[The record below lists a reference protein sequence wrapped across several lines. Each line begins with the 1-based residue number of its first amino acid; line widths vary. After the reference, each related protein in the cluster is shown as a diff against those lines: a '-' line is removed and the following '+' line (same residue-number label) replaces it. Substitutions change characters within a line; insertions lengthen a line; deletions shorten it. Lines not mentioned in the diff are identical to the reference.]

1 MTSSEAYDVVDELV
15 VAGKPLE
22 VDQFTL
28 NALAM
33 HSYAR
38 VCRFD
43 AKPPLVA
50 EVEVKRCGV
59 THIVRRIPPL
69 APKPQPVQYE
79 FRGLV
84 CETHGQVAHRRV
96 RIDIRNPSPPGVWE
110 CVECVPLP
118 SEV

>member
-1 MTSSEAYDVVDELV
+1 MNTVEAFNIVDELLV
-15 VAGKPLE
+15 DRKPLE
-22 VDQFTL
+22 VDQSTL
-28 NALAM
+28 NVLAM
-33 HSYAR
+33 HPYAR
-38 VCRFD
+38 VHRFD

-50 EVEVKRCGV
+50 EVLVKVGNEEFV
-59 THIVRRIPPL
+59 VRRIPPL

-118 SEV
+118 PEV